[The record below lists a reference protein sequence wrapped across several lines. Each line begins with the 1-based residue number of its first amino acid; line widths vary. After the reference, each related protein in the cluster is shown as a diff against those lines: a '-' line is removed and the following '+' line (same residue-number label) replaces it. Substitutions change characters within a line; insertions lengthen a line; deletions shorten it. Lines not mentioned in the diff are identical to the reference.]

1 MRAARKRR
9 GPAALPLRVLLA
21 NPRGFCAGVDRAVTT
36 VERALEAWGPPVY
49 VRRHVVHNRR
59 VVEDLEARGA
69 IFVESELDVPA
80 NSRLVLAAHGVPPEV
95 YANAAERNLLTIDTT
110 CPLVRKVHAE
120 VRSFAA
126 RGCTV
131 VVVGHAGHDEVVGT
145 AGQAP
150 DAVVVVGTPEQA
162 SAVELREG
170 SELAFVTQTT
180 LSVDDTADILAIL
193 RTRYPQIVGPRT
205 ADICYATTNRQM
217 AVKRLLELVDV
228 VVVAGSRESSN
239 SNRLVETA
247 RAGGVP
253 AWLVENERA
262 LDERMFRGCDAV
274 GVTSGA
280 STPEDSVMG
289 ICDWFRERGVSDIS
303 EVTAEQDEDV
313 VFRLPSQVLRRE
325 AFPPRLDDAG
335 VSTPAA

>member
-1 MRAARKRR
+1 MPATMRSSAPPDR
-9 GPAALPLRVLLA
+9 LP
-21 NPRGFCAGVDRAVTT
+21 
-36 VERALEAWGPPVY
+36 
-49 VRRHVVHNRR
+49 
-59 VVEDLEARGA
+59 
-69 IFVESELDVPA
+69 
-80 NSRLVLAAHGVPPEV
+80 
-95 YANAAERNLLTIDTT
+95 
-110 CPLVRKVHAE
+110 
-120 VRSFAA
+120 
-126 RGCTV
+126 
-131 VVVGHAGHDEVVGT
+131 
-145 AGQAP
+145 
-150 DAVVVVGTPEQA
+150 
-162 SAVELREG
+162 
-170 SELAFVTQTT
+170 ELAFVTQTT

-262 LDERMFRGCDAV
+262 LDEGMFRGCDAV